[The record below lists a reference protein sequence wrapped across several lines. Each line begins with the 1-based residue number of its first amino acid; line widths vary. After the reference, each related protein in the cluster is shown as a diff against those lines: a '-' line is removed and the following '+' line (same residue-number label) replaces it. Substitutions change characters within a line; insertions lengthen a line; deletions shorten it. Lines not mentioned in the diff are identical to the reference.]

1 MATNLRMKMTT
12 DAELLERVAAVRAFN
27 RFYTQQIGVLHES
40 LAKSPFSLTEA
51 RVLYELAHREES
63 IATELGDQL
72 GLDPGYL
79 SRILGRFQRRGL
91 IKRKA
96 CASDGRQT
104 ILQLTK
110 EGGEAF
116 AALNLGSQN
125 DAMHLLGGLAPPEQQ
140 QVVGAMQTIERLLG
154 AAGKPDTSF
163 VLRPHQIGDIGWIIQ
178 RHGIIYAQEYGWNE
192 QFEGMVAQIAADFLE
207 AHDPKRER
215 CWIAERDGQNLGCV
229 FLVANTKT
237 VAQLRLLLVEPPA
250 RGLGIGKRLVAECV
264 RFARQ
269 SGYRKIILWTN
280 NVLLAARHLYEGAG
294 FRLIKEEPHRSFG
307 AKLVGET
314 WELKL

>member
-1 MATNLRMKMTT
+1 MTT
-12 DAELLERVAAVRAFN
+12 DTDLLERVAAVRAFN

-40 LAKSPFSLTEA
+40 LAKSPFSLTAA

-63 IATELGDQL
+63 TATELGDQL

-79 SRILGRFQRRGL
+79 SRILASFRRRGL
-91 IKRKA
+91 IRRRH
-96 CASDGRQT
+96 CAVDGRRT

-110 EGGEAF
+110 EGAEAF

-125 DAMHLLGGLAPPEQQ
+125 DVIHLLGALAPPEQR

-154 AAGKPDTSF
+154 TQAKPGASF
-163 VLRPHQIGDIGWIIQ
+163 ILRPHQIGDIGWIVQ

-192 QFEGMVAQIAADFLE
+192 QFEGLVAKVAADFLE
-207 AHDPKRER
+207 AHDPNRER
-215 CWIAERDGQNLGCV
+215 CWIAEREGQNVGCV
-229 FLVANTKT
+229 FLVANTKAA
-237 VAQLRLLLVEPPA
+237 AQLRLLLVEPRA
-250 RGLGIGKRLVAECV
+250 RGLGIGKRLVTECV

-269 SGYRKIILWTN
+269 AGYRKIILWTN
-280 NVLLAARHLYEGAG
+280 SVLLAARRLYEKAG
-294 FRLIKEEPHRSFG
+294 FRLTHEEPHRSFG

>member
-1 MATNLRMKMTT
+1 MKMIL
-12 DAELLERVAAVRAFN
+12 DSELLERVAAVRAFN

-63 IATELGDQL
+63 TATEVGDQL

-79 SRILGRFQRRGL
+79 SRILAGFKRRGL
-91 IKRKA
+91 IGRKP
-96 CASDGRQT
+96 CAADGRQS

-125 DAMHLLGGLAPPEQQ
+125 DVMHLLGGLAPSEQQ

-154 AAGKPDTSF
+154 TPVKPNNSF
-163 VLRPHQIGDIGWIIQ
+163 ILRPHQIGDIGWIVQ

-192 QFEGMVAQIAADFLE
+192 QFEGLVAKIAADFLE

-215 CWIAERDGQNLGCV
+215 CWIAERNGQNVGCV

-237 VAQLRLLLVEPPA
+237 VAQLRLLLVEPRA

-264 RFARQ
+264 RFARHA
-269 SGYRKIILWTN
+269 GYCKIILWTN
-280 NVLLAARHLYEGAG
+280 NVLVAARHLYEEAS
-294 FRLIKEEPHRSFG
+294 FRLTREEPHRSFG
-307 AKLVGET
+307 ARLVGET

>member
-1 MATNLRMKMTT
+1 MKMTT
-12 DAELLERVAAVRAFN
+12 DSELLERIAAVRGFN

-51 RVLYELAHREES
+51 RVLYELAQQEES
-63 IATELGDQL
+63 TATELGGRL

-79 SRILGRFQRRGL
+79 SRVLASFKRRGL

-125 DAMHLLGGLAPPEQQ
+125 DVMHLLGGLAPPEQRQ
-140 QVVGAMQTIERLLG
+140 LVGAMQTIKTLLG
-154 AAGKPDTSF
+154 TQRKPDTF
-163 VLRPHQIGDIGWIIQ
+163 FILRPHQIGDIGWIVQ

-192 QFEGMVAQIAADFLE
+192 EFEGLVAKIAADFLE

-229 FLVANTKT
+229 FLVANTRT
-237 VAQLRLLLVEPPA
+237 VAQLRLLLVEPRA
-250 RGLGIGKRLVAECV
+250 RGLGIGRRLVAECV

-269 SGYRKIILWTN
+269 SGYRRIILWTN
-280 NVLLAARHLYEGAG
+280 NVLLAARHLYEGTG

-307 AKLVGET
+307 RKLVGET

>member
-1 MATNLRMKMTT
+1 MTITT
-12 DAELLERVAAVRAFN
+12 DTELWEHVAAVRAFN

-40 LAKSPFSLTEA
+40 LAKSPFSLTAA

-63 IATELGDQL
+63 TATELGDQL

-79 SRILGRFQRRGL
+79 SRILASFKRRGL
-91 IKRKA
+91 VRPNPCPA
-96 CASDGRQT
+96 DGRQR

-110 EGGEAF
+110 EGAEAF

-125 DAMHLLGGLAPPEQQ
+125 DVMHLLGGLAPPEQR

-154 AAGKPDTSF
+154 TQAKSDASF
-163 VLRPHQIGDIGWIIQ
+163 ILRPHQIGDIGWIVQ

-192 QFEGMVAQIAADFLE
+192 QFEGLVAKIAADFLE

-215 CWIAERDGQNLGCV
+215 CWIAETEGQNIGCV
-229 FLVANTKT
+229 FLVTNTKT
-237 VAQLRLLLVEPPA
+237 VAQLRLLLVEPRA
-250 RGLGIGKRLVAECV
+250 RGLGIGKRLVTECV

-269 SGYRKIILWTN
+269 AGYRKIRLWTN
-280 NVLLAARHLYEGAG
+280 NVLLAARSLYEKAG
-294 FRLIKEEPHRSFG
+294 FRLTHEQPHRSFG

-314 WELKL
+314 WELNL